1 MDGTNWAPVASVGG
15 TRTSYV
21 DTNRANGTYWYQVQA
36 IDTMGTPSHSSASAV
51 AQVGPSLQD
60 QIDALRQGL
69 NNLRSTSNT
78 NLRAVKDQITAVQ
91 NAPTNLQSP
100 ATMQSTA
107 LLRPGLAGVIVVLLL

>member
-60 QIDALRQGL
+60 QIDGLQQAL
-69 NNLRSTSNT
+69 NNLQSTSNT
-78 NLRAVKDQITAVQ
+78 NLGALKDQITALQ
-91 NAPTNLQSP
+91 NAFSNLQSQ
-100 ATMQSTA
+100 ATMQPPA
-107 LLRPGLAGVIVVLLL
+107 LLSTGPGVVNAFLL